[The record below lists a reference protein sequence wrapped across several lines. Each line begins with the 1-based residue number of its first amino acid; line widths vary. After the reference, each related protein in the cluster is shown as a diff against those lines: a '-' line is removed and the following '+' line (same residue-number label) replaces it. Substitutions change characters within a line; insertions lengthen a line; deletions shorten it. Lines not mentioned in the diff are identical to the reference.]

1 MSANPILRTALWL
14 TDRFYAVI
22 PRRVPSSDALRRCK
36 IISHRGEHDNV
47 TVFENT
53 IKAFEIAHNAGAWG
67 LETDI
72 RWTRDLVPM
81 VAHDP
86 DTKRV
91 FGKDLLL
98 ADTNFQE
105 LRHAIPD
112 IPTLEEFVLRFGGK
126 SHLMIEIK
134 DEVFPDLEK
143 QKSILGRILSG
154 LAPRSD
160 YHLLALD
167 PALFD
172 TFDIVST
179 DAFLP
184 VATLNYKVLSDQALI
199 RGYAGISG
207 HFLVLSDVM
216 KNRHFNAEQMFGTG
230 FPTSK
235 NALYRELN
243 RGVEH
248 VFTNDA
254 VKLLR
259 VIEKAL
265 ER

>member
-1 MSANPILRTALWL
+1 MSANPVLHTALWL
-14 TDRFYAVI
+14 TDCIYAAI
-22 PRRVPSSDALRRCK
+22 PRGVPSKDALERCK

-47 TVFENT
+47 TVLENT
-53 IKAFEIAHNAGAWG
+53 MAAFEIAHNAGAWG

-81 VAHDP
+81 VAHDV
-86 DTKRV
+86 DASRV
-91 FGKDLLL
+91 FGKDILLT
-98 ADTNFQE
+98 DIMFND
-105 LRHAIPD
+105 LRRAIPD
-112 IPTLEEFVLRFGGK
+112 MPTLEEFVSGFGGK
-126 SHLMIEIK
+126 SHMMIEIK

-143 QKSILGRILSG
+143 QKSILADILSD
-154 LAPRSD
+154 LAPCAD

-167 PALFD
+167 PVLFD
-172 TFDIVST
+172 TFNIVEKN
-179 DAFLP
+179 AFLP
-184 VATLNYKVLSDQALI
+184 VATLNYKTLSNLAI
-199 RGYAGISG
+199 AEGYAGISG
-207 HFLVLSDVM
+207 HFLVLSDEM
-216 KNRHFNAEQMFGTG
+216 KHMHSKAGQMFGTG

-259 VIEKAL
+259 VIESAL
-265 ER
+265 DN